1 MGSNGQRCSAPPAAV
16 GNHHHF
22 GSLAVSCGSSL
33 NHSAQPRS
41 NLLDPEQESNMAS
54 DQQFRSRQ
62 IAPPYRRL
70 FRQLHHLNLSARLA
84 VCVFMSELVNG
95 DQVAALINRIARQ
108 RSQCPNCEG
117 PTFYRHG
124 FANGLQRYRCRSCGV
139 TFNGLT
145 GTPLARLRLKHRWLA
160 YCDCLRDPGCTVHNA
175 AQKVGVHPNTSF
187 RWRHRFLS
195 WTKLDRPSALQG
207 VAEADET
214 CLRESEKG
222 TKQLQRKPRRH
233 GGAARNRGFVTE
245 QVNIVVARDRSGKT
259 VDFVA
264 GKGALEAAALK
275 RHLLPKLA
283 PDVILMSDA
292 NAAYKSFARQAHIRH
307 EVIHLSQDRRVPGAV
322 HIQNVNA
329 YQGRFHTWLRHFNGV
344 ATRYLENYL
353 GWRWAIDLQ
362 RIDTAHGFLRAA
374 LGAFNS

>member
-1 MGSNGQRCSAPPAAV
+1 MVP
-16 GNHHHF
+16 
-22 GSLAVSCGSSL
+22 
-33 NHSAQPRS
+33 
-41 NLLDPEQESNMAS
+41 DP
-54 DQQFRSRQ
+54 QFRYKQ
-62 IAPPYRRL
+62 IAPRYRRL
-70 FRQLHHLNLSARLA
+70 FRRLHHLKAAARLA
-84 VCVFMSELVNG
+84 VCVYMSELVNG
-95 DQVAALINRIARQ
+95 DRVAALINQIARQ
-108 RSQCPNCEG
+108 RSQCPHCEG
-117 PTFYRHG
+117 KTYYRHG

-160 YCDCLRDPGCTVHNA
+160 YCDCLRDPACTVHSA

-195 WTKLDRPSALQG
+195 LTKQDRPATLEG

-214 CLRESEKG
+214 FLLESEKG
-222 TKQLQRKPRRH
+222 TKHLQRTPRRH
-233 GGAARNRGFVTE
+233 GGVARKPGISSE

-259 VDFVA
+259 IDFVA

-275 RHLLPKLA
+275 CHLLPKLA

-292 NAAYKSFARQAHIRH
+292 NAAYKTFARQAHIRH
-307 EVIHLSQDRRVPGAV
+307 EVINLSQGRRVRGAV

-329 YQGRFHTWLRHFNGV
+329 YHSRFKTWLRHFNGV

-353 GWRWAIDLQ
+353 GWRWAIDKQ
-362 RIDTAHGFLRAA
+362 RIDTADGFLRAA
-374 LGAFNS
+374 LGVFHS